1 MTFILKVNNIS
12 TATKTRI
19 LQDPLTTLSQT
30 LENTDHQITG
40 VQNWRY
46 PDISDHKVRPN
57 STHFQY
63 VSDSNC
69 EIIRNNTTGEP
80 PR

>member
-1 MTFILKVNNIS
+1 MTFILKVSNIS

-30 LENTDHQITG
+30 LGNRDHQITG

-46 PDISDHKVRPN
+46 PDISDQKVRSN

-63 VSDSNC
+63 MFHTATVK
-69 EIIRNNTTGEP
+69 
-80 PR
+80 